1 MRGHFQQCMKGKG
14 VPCAVAF
21 GVGLMLSTFCPIGL
35 ILFIVAVLLVCLG
48 ISLTRRCG

>member
-1 MRGHFQQCMKGKG
+1 MRGRFQQCMRGRG

-21 GVGLMLSTFCPIGL
+21 GVGLALSSFCPVGL

-48 ISLTRRCG
+48 VSLIRH